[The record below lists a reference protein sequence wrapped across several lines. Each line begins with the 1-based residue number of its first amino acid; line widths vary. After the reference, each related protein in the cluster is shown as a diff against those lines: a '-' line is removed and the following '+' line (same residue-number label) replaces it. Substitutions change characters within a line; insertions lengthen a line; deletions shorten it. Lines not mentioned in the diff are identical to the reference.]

1 MSFKRNISSIMAAA
15 AGAVIF
21 AGAAM
26 AQDTTTAT
34 PNTGEKVE
42 RHHRGDHSEK
52 GDRKDGRGQWGG
64 RHGGFGKMGGHGFGG
79 GMFRDLNLT
88 DAQKEQLK
96 QVREANK
103 GNKADFDAIK
113 PLMEAKRNGTITA
126 DQEAQLKAFRDQRQ
140 AKAQQIHEQMLAVLT
155 AEQKALL
162 DQKRTEMKAK
172 REQFKQ
178 ERQNRR
184 QQKQNGEVTTKPVN

>member
-1 MSFKRNISSIMAAA
+1 MSFKRNLSSIMAAA

-26 AQDTTTAT
+26 AQETTTAT
-34 PNTGEKVE
+34 PNATEKVE
-42 RHHRGDHSEK
+42 RHHRGDHREK
-52 GDRKDGRGQWGG
+52 GDRKGGHGEFGG
-64 RHGGFGKMGGHGFGG
+64 RHGRFGKGGMGG

-96 QVREANK
+96 QIREANK
-103 GNKADFDAIK
+103 GNKADFDAIR

-126 DQEAQLKAFRDQRQ
+126 DQEAQLKAFREQRH
-140 AKAQQIHEQMLAVLT
+140 AKAKQVHEQMLAVLT
-155 AEQKALL
+155 AEQKAQL
-162 DQKRTEMKAK
+162 DQKRIEMKAK